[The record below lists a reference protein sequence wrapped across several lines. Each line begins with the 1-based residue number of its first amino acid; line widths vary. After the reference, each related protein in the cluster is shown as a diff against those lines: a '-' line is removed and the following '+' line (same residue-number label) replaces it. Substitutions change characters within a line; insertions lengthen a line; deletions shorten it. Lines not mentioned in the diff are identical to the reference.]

1 LFAKPYSWVSSTWSY
16 GCCGVGSGSVPSSG
30 EDPEYPITDW
40 VASGIPFS
48 CCMNFSFTAGEADSM
63 EEFTKRP
70 ARRAATKNART
81 AVVLFILVFVVRK
94 DSSAV

>member
-1 LFAKPYSWVSSTWSY
+1 
-16 GCCGVGSGSVPSSG
+16 
-30 EDPEYPITDW
+30 
-40 VASGIPFS
+40 
-48 CCMNFSFTAGEADSM
+48 MNFSFTAGEADSM